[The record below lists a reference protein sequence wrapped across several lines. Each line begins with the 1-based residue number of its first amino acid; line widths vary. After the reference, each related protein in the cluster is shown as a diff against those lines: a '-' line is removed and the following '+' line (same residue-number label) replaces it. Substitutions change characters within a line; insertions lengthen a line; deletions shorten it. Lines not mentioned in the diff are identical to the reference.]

1 MRLNLLLAFLL
12 SGLTLI
18 AGCND
23 AAKPP
28 IVTQST
34 PAPAATRQVHDHD
47 DEGHDAP
54 RISLADAKKAYDD
67 GTAVIVD
74 VRDKGAYNQ
83 EHVKDALHIPLAE
96 VATNMDKLPKGKKII
111 VYCS

>member
-1 MRLNLLLAFLL
+1 MFA
-12 SGLTLI
+12 T
-18 AGCND
+18 ACNN

-28 IVTQST
+28 VAVQST
-34 PAPAATRQVHDHD
+34 PAPANPVTRQQHDHA
-47 DEGHDAP
+47 DEGHEAP

-67 GTAVIVD
+67 GTGVIVD

-83 EHVKDALHIPLAE
+83 EHIKDALHIPLAD
-96 VATNMDKLPKGKKII
+96 VAKNMDKLPKGKKII

>member
-1 MRLNLLLAFLL
+1 MNLFPAVICAALLFVA
-12 SGLTLI
+12 
-18 AGCND
+18 ACND

-28 IVTQST
+28 VLVQNSAT
-34 PAPAATRQVHDHD
+34 PSASPAAPKDAHA

-67 GTAVIVD
+67 GAAVIVD
-74 VRDKGAYNQ
+74 VRDVNAYKQERIKGALN
-83 EHVKDALHIPLAE
+83 IPIADI
-96 VATNMDKLPKGKKII
+96 AANIAKLPKDKKII